1 MLYADDTIIYNA
13 AKTGAELEMI
23 LSLDLNNVAM
33 WMTQN
38 ELFLN
43 TKKTE
48 YIIYGTRQNKNI
60 QDNNMIIS
68 YDGTLSQD
76 QPPLST

>member
-33 WMTQN
+33 WMKQN

-43 TKKTE
+43 TKKME
-48 YIIYGTRQNKNI
+48 YVICGTR
-60 QDNNMIIS
+60 
-68 YDGTLSQD
+68 
-76 QPPLST
+76 

>member
-1 MLYADDTIIYNA
+1 MGSLLFFLYINDLPVCINFSKVMLYADDTIIYNA

-33 WMTQN
+33 WMKQN

-43 TKKTE
+43 TKKME
-48 YIIYGTRQNKNI
+48 YVICGTR
-60 QDNNMIIS
+60 
-68 YDGTLSQD
+68 
-76 QPPLST
+76 